1 VLAKEEEREEWSGT
15 HGKRHRWRPFKGE
28 RRGAEDKMGDDMG
41 HPLGGVDVG
50 GPNAVPGDDSRP
62 AWPEAGRCGRL
73 RRRTI
78 RARAR
83 LDRREQGLTGGPRYS
98 PRRCG
103 PRTCGPRPQCQGLN
117 FPNRSISFKF
127 EIQTRSNFV

>member
-1 VLAKEEEREEWSGT
+1 
-15 HGKRHRWRPFKGE
+15 
-28 RRGAEDKMGDDMG
+28 MGDDMG
-41 HPLGGVDVG
+41 HPLGGVDVEG
-50 GPNAVPGDDSRP
+50 GLTRCAVMAVGRHGPRP
-62 AWPEAGRCGRL
+62 VGAGGRL

-78 RARAR
+78 RAHAR

-98 PRRCG
+98 PRRRG
-103 PRTCGPRPQCQGLN
+103 PLTCGPRPQCQGLN